1 MASMEQ
7 AEIQPKTSASRH
19 LLSPQN
25 HPQNSHESSKN
36 TSSFHVEKE
45 NPLEPFGGAP
55 PTPIRAAS
63 MPPHTPKRDT
73 TPYTGRSGRQ
83 TPSHETV
90 AKQEYNREIS
100 RRKDIEAEL
109 EAKDRRLAECEN
121 KLKDSEA
128 SLVAVRKKW
137 KEAATDLD
145 KVKSSQQR
153 GLYHMTDSEL
163 RDSVTRLRY
172 NISRFAIQ
180 YFSGKLPGDTSV
192 GEIVDSEDYE
202 GWKDL
207 SDVIGGRHIT
217 AEYIRSDRRRPHI
230 IQALIWETI
239 YMDVFGEALWAGE
252 KMAKAFRE
260 LSKQLQ
266 TPANNK
272 GSDPDIEACRRFCLW
287 RAETA
292 AMIVESINSSKDAK
306 ERSKRALSK
315 EIDSVCR
322 YTYEHI
328 MPFTRLTKGL
338 GDEVFDILQEAA
350 KLDEALKRQAVR
362 FDWTFSDLREPFD
375 SNTMT
380 LASGETWEADMDG
393 VWVTTCPGLV
403 RQGRS
408 TGDEFET
415 KTRLLSAEVS
425 WIPSPRA
432 GGSEQKFRRNRTI

>member
-1 MASMEQ
+1 MPLQTRKTIIVRDADSNETIDDMPVTREEYDQ
-7 AEIQPKTSASRH
+7 EIA
-19 LLSPQN
+19 L
-25 HPQNSHESSKN
+25 
-36 TSSFHVEKE
+36 
-45 NPLEPFGGAP
+45 
-55 PTPIRAAS
+55 
-63 MPPHTPKRDT
+63 
-73 TPYTGRSGRQ
+73 RQ
-83 TPSHETV
+83 
-90 AKQEYNREIS
+90 K
-100 RRKDIEAEL
+100 IEADLDE
-109 EAKDRRLAECEN
+109 KRRILADYDT
-121 KLKDSEA
+121 KLKDAEA
-128 SLVAVRKKW
+128 ALATVRKKW
-137 KEAATDLD
+137 KQAATDLD
-145 KVKSSQQR
+145 KMKSSQQR
-153 GLYHMTDSEL
+153 GYHMADSEL
-163 RDSVTRLRY
+163 KDSVTRLRY

-192 GEIVDSEDYE
+192 ANIVDSYE

-207 SDVIGGRHIT
+207 SDFIGGRHIT
-217 AEYIRSDRRRPHI
+217 AECIRSDRRRPYI

-239 YMDVFGEALWAGE
+239 YMDIFGEALWAGGE
-252 KMAKAFRE
+252 KVSKAFKD

-266 TPANNK
+266 KPANNK
-272 GSDPDIEACRRFCLW
+272 GSDSDIEACRRFCFW

-292 AMIVESINSSKDAK
+292 AMVVESFNSSKDAK
-306 ERSKRALSK
+306 EKSKRGLSK
-315 EIDSVCR
+315 EIDSVRR

-350 KLDEALKRQAVR
+350 KLDEAMKRQAVR
-362 FDWTFSDLREPFD
+362 FDWTFADLREPFD

-408 TGDEFET
+408 TGDEFGT

-432 GGSEQKFRRNRTI
+432 GGSEQKFRRNRTM

>member
-1 MASMEQ
+1 
-7 AEIQPKTSASRH
+7 
-19 LLSPQN
+19 
-25 HPQNSHESSKN
+25 
-36 TSSFHVEKE
+36 
-45 NPLEPFGGAP
+45 
-55 PTPIRAAS
+55 

-266 TPANNK
+266 TP
-272 GSDPDIEACRRFCLW
+272 G
-287 RAETA
+287 
-292 AMIVESINSSKDAK
+292 MILHCTKVSLVAFSNVDINSQQQITK
-306 ERSKRALSK
+306 EAILISRHAEDFAFGEPRRQQWSLSQSTRPRMQRKEASERYRKRSTQFADILTNTSCRLQDSPKASATKCLTFSKRPPSW
-315 EIDSVCR
+315 
-322 YTYEHI
+322 
-328 MPFTRLTKGL
+328 TK
-338 GDEVFDILQEAA
+338 
-350 KLDEALKRQAVR
+350 
-362 FDWTFSDLREPFD
+362 P
-375 SNTMT
+375 
-380 LASGETWEADMDG
+380 
-393 VWVTTCPGLV
+393 
-403 RQGRS
+403 
-408 TGDEFET
+408 
-415 KTRLLSAEVS
+415 
-425 WIPSPRA
+425 
-432 GGSEQKFRRNRTI
+432 